1 MRRKEVEDYGYNPNS
16 APVAAVGGTSSN
28 GDELPYE
35 MAENTVGYRGWGST
49 RKALNMGSMP
59 SSVGTGQ
66 PLSPVFPENVHHQDN
81 YGFATSPTTST
92 YPGGTAPSDG
102 GMSNAPLITTPPGY
116 RPETA
121 DSSVVAAMTGPQTSN
136 NPGIRRGIS
145 NASSNYSVQSTSD
158 QSDVGIPQAPYDP
171 HYYGADGGYEDAHN
185 YSARFDNG
193 QDYVQYPPVIR
204 EVQARR
210 NTQIETPT
218 NTHFPQQGNSGIAQN
233 F

>member
-16 APVAAVGGTSSN
+16 APVIAVGGTSSN

-49 RKALNMGSMP
+49 RKAANMGPSMSP
-59 SSVGTGQ
+59 PNVGNAQ
-66 PLSPVFPENVHHQDN
+66 PISPVYPEGMQHQDN
-81 YGFATSPTTST
+81 YGGFATSPT
-92 YPGGTAPSDG
+92 APSDG
-102 GMSNAPLITTPPGY
+102 GLSNAPLITTPPGY
-116 RPETA
+116 RPEA
-121 DSSVVAAMTGPQTSN
+121 EDSSVIATMTGPTSGN
-136 NPGIRRGIS
+136 PGNPGIRRGIS
-145 NASSNYSVQSTSD
+145 NASSNYSVQSASD
-158 QSDVGIPQAPYDP
+158 QSDNGMPPGPYDF
-171 HYYGADGGYEDAHN
+171 YGANGSYEDANN
-185 YSARFDNG
+185 YSARFDSG
-193 QDYVQYPPVIR
+193 PEYTQYPPVIR